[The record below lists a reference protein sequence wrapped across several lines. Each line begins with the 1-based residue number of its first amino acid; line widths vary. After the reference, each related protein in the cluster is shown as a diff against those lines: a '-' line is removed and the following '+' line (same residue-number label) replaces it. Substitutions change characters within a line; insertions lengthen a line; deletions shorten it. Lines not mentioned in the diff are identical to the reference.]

1 MAGRSASA
9 CATTAAGIAPGQLAD
24 AFERHAT
31 SKLRAAEELFA
42 VRTLGF
48 RGEALAAI
56 AAAADVTCTTRTGG
70 ESAAAV
76 ARFRGGRPLPQ
87 GSAAAA
93 EGTTFE
99 VRGLFGALPA
109 RRRFLRS
116 ARAEA
121 RAVTLVVA
129 DYALARPEVALR
141 LESEGRTVLASP
153 GAGGE
158 RAAWAAVY
166 DDDLA
171 ASLIAFGHEAAGEHG
186 TIAVRG
192 LVGPPE
198 RHRGN
203 RTALH
208 LVVNGRAVSDR
219 ALAFAVERAYEG
231 LLPSARHPVG
241 LVRIE
246 VDPAA
251 VDVNVHPA
259 KAEVRF
265 REPRAV
271 ASAVTAAV
279 RGALAGA
286 AAPALAGPGL
296 APLAARGASPEA
308 RAVLASA
315 RPASPLAD
323 GSRWG
328 PAPDARGEE
337 AAPALGERL
346 PALRPLGQF
355 DEAFLVAE
363 APDGLYLVDQHAAHE
378 RVRYEQV
385 QARLAAGEV
394 ASQPLLEAELATL
407 GAAHA
412 ALAAEEAEALAAL
425 GFVLEPTDGSALIV
439 RAVPASLAG
448 ETLLRRCATCW
459 TAWRRMSGCR
469 GRSARRRAWRAAPRC
484 ARATS
489 SPGSSSA
496 SCCGRSRRAGTRRR
510 ARTAARRCC
519 GSAASRCVAA
529 SGGAERP
536 LTPYSRRHDIRASPA
551 LAVDRAA
558 ARGAGARAHRLHRL
572 QLTFTVHDDG
582 SGTVDTLVAVDE
594 ALLALTGESADDLVS
609 DLADL
614 PEGSTVEAYDQD
626 GFVGQLAS
634 VPIPDMTRFSEFM
647 GGVDAVSDSTAGF
660 DFVREGDGWRFTTT
674 VPGGEELTGD
684 VGDLDLAEL
693 IGEDA
698 FFRVRVALPGQVTEH
713 DADRVEGDLLV
724 WEIDWTLSEERTL
737 SARSEPGG
745 GVTDTGF
752 VAALVGVAVVALLV
766 VFAARSRRSL

>member
-1 MAGRSASA
+1 MTTTEMASGTRGNPAGAGSPIRVLPPEVAARIAAGEVIERPASVVKELVENALDAGAGRVEVAIE
-9 CATTAAGIAPGQLAD
+9 AGGTERIRVRDDGRGIEPGQLAD

-56 AAAADVTCTTRTGG
+56 VAAGEVTCTTRTAG

-76 ARFRGGRPLPQ
+76 ARFADGRPLPQ

-93 EGTTFE
+93 PGTTFE
-99 VRGLFGALPA
+99 VRALFGALPA

-121 RAVTLVVA
+121 RAVTQVVA
-129 DYALARPEVALR
+129 DYALARPKVAFR
-141 LESEGRTVLASP
+141 LESEGRTALASP
-153 GAGGE
+153 GTGGE

-171 ASLIAFGHEAAGEHG
+171 AALVDVEYEAAGEHG
-186 TIAVRG
+186 TVAVRG

-219 ALAFAVERAYEG
+219 QLAFAVERAYEG
-231 LLPSARHPVG
+231 LLPGARHPVG

-271 ASAVTAAV
+271 AQAVTAAV

-286 AAPALAGPGL
+286 AAPAFAPPVL
-296 APLAARGASPEA
+296 APAVGPGASPTAPGA
-308 RAVLASA
+308 RAVLAGA
-315 RPASPLAD
+315 RPASPLTGA
-323 GSRWG
+323 SRWG
-328 PAPDARGEE
+328 PTVAAPRGE
-337 AAPALGERL
+337 ASLPLGERL
-346 PALRPLGQF
+346 PALRPIGQF

-378 RVRYEQV
+378 RVRYEEV
-385 QARLAAGEV
+385 RARLARGEV

-407 GAAHA
+407 GAAQA

-448 ETLLRRCATCW
+448 RDPAQALRDLLDKIDAEERV
-459 TAWRRMSGCR
+459 SG
-469 GRSARRRAWRAAPRC
+469 P
-484 ARATS
+484 
-489 SPGSSSA
+489 
-496 SCCGRSRRAGTRRR
+496 
-510 ARTAARRCC
+510 
-519 GSAASRCVAA
+519 
-529 SGGAERP
+529 E
-536 LTPYSRRHDIRASPA
+536 
-551 LAVDRAA
+551 RAA
-558 ARGAGARAHRLHRL
+558 ASLACHSAVRAGDRLAGEQQREL
-572 QLTFTVHDDG
+572 LRQLEACEHPQTCPHG
-582 SGTVDTLVAVDE
+582 RPTLVR
-594 ALLALTGESADDLVS
+594 LS
-609 DLADL
+609 
-614 PEGSTVEAYDQD
+614 
-626 GFVGQLAS
+626 
-634 VPIPDMTRFSEFM
+634 SE
-647 GGVDAVSDSTAGF
+647 
-660 DFVREGDGWRFTTT
+660 
-674 VPGGEELTGD
+674 
-684 VGDLDLAEL
+684 
-693 IGEDA
+693 
-698 FFRVRVALPGQVTEH
+698 QV
-713 DADRVEGDLLV
+713 
-724 WEIDWTLSEERTL
+724 
-737 SARSEPGG
+737 
-745 GVTDTGF
+745 
-752 VAALVGVAVVALLV
+752 
-766 VFAARSRRSL
+766 RRSFGRH

>member
-1 MAGRSASA
+1 MTTTKAATGRVARIRVLPPEVAARIAAGEVIERPASVVKELVENALDAGAGRIEVAIEGGGA
-9 CATTAAGIAPGQLAD
+9 ERIRVRDDGRGIAPGQLAA

-56 AAAADVTCTTRTGG
+56 AAAANVTCTTRTAG

-76 ARFRGGRPLPQ
+76 ARFRDGRPLPQ

-109 RRRFLRS
+109 RRHFLRS

-171 ASLIAFGHEAAGEHG
+171 ASLVAFGHEAAGEHG

-286 AAPALAGPGL
+286 AAPALGGPGL
-296 APLAARGASPEA
+296 APLAAPGASPEA

-315 RPASPLAD
+315 RPASPLVG

-328 PAPDARGEE
+328 PAPDATREGAALPPGERR
-337 AAPALGERL
+337 PGERL

-439 RAVPASLAG
+439 RAVPVSLAGWDPAAALRDLLDRMEADERLSGPERAAASLACRSSVRAGDQLAG
-448 ETLLRRCATCW
+448 EQQRELLRSLEACEHPQTCPHGRPTLLRL
-459 TAWRRMSGCR
+459 
-469 GRSARRRAWRAAPRC
+469 
-484 ARATS
+484 S
-489 SPGSSSA
+489 S
-496 SCCGRSRRAGTRRR
+496 
-510 ARTAARRCC
+510 
-519 GSAASRCVAA
+519 
-529 SGGAERP
+529 E
-536 LTPYSRRHDIRASPA
+536 
-551 LAVDRAA
+551 
-558 ARGAGARAHRLHRL
+558 
-572 QLTFTVHDDG
+572 
-582 SGTVDTLVAVDE
+582 
-594 ALLALTGESADDLVS
+594 
-609 DLADL
+609 
-614 PEGSTVEAYDQD
+614 
-626 GFVGQLAS
+626 
-634 VPIPDMTRFSEFM
+634 
-647 GGVDAVSDSTAGF
+647 
-660 DFVREGDGWRFTTT
+660 
-674 VPGGEELTGD
+674 
-684 VGDLDLAEL
+684 
-693 IGEDA
+693 
-698 FFRVRVALPGQVTEH
+698 QV
-713 DADRVEGDLLV
+713 
-724 WEIDWTLSEERTL
+724 
-737 SARSEPGG
+737 
-745 GVTDTGF
+745 
-752 VAALVGVAVVALLV
+752 
-766 VFAARSRRSL
+766 RRSFGRR

>member
-1 MAGRSASA
+1 MTTAEAATGGEARIRVLPPEVAARIAAGEVIERPASVVKELVENALDAGAGRIEVAVEGGGA
-9 CATTAAGIAPGQLAD
+9 ERIRVRDDGRGIAPGQLAD

-76 ARFRGGRPLPQ
+76 ARFAGGRPLPQ

-99 VRGLFGALPA
+99 VRGLFGTLPA

-286 AAPALAGPGL
+286 AAPLLAGPGL

-315 RPASPLAD
+315 RPASPLA
-323 GSRWG
+323 GASRWG
-328 PAPDARGEE
+328 PAREARGEE

-385 QARLAAGEV
+385 QARLGAGEV

-439 RAVPASLAG
+439 RAVPASLEGRDPAAALRDLLDRMEADERLSGPERAAASLACRSSVRAGDQLAG
-448 ETLLRRCATCW
+448 EQQRELLRSLEACEHPQTCPHGRPTLLRL
-459 TAWRRMSGCR
+459 
-469 GRSARRRAWRAAPRC
+469 
-484 ARATS
+484 S
-489 SPGSSSA
+489 S
-496 SCCGRSRRAGTRRR
+496 
-510 ARTAARRCC
+510 
-519 GSAASRCVAA
+519 
-529 SGGAERP
+529 E
-536 LTPYSRRHDIRASPA
+536 
-551 LAVDRAA
+551 
-558 ARGAGARAHRLHRL
+558 
-572 QLTFTVHDDG
+572 
-582 SGTVDTLVAVDE
+582 
-594 ALLALTGESADDLVS
+594 
-609 DLADL
+609 
-614 PEGSTVEAYDQD
+614 
-626 GFVGQLAS
+626 
-634 VPIPDMTRFSEFM
+634 
-647 GGVDAVSDSTAGF
+647 
-660 DFVREGDGWRFTTT
+660 
-674 VPGGEELTGD
+674 
-684 VGDLDLAEL
+684 
-693 IGEDA
+693 
-698 FFRVRVALPGQVTEH
+698 QV
-713 DADRVEGDLLV
+713 
-724 WEIDWTLSEERTL
+724 
-737 SARSEPGG
+737 
-745 GVTDTGF
+745 
-752 VAALVGVAVVALLV
+752 
-766 VFAARSRRSL
+766 RRSFGRR